1 MDTFIINTH
10 GSVLPGKTIDMSILA
25 RFRDVKIV
33 AFAPY
38 GRLVYSNQILPLMR
52 GITVGGDGFIRNLI
66 STLLV
71 RSEEELVQTTPSGP
85 YLYNVI
91 REEDEERLERTDTY
105 RSQYARLI
113 NNVIR
118 ASGITNIALF
128 DKDSIIPDMSFSYN
142 KDETDI
148 LISNR
153 DAQEYNIPVFFTLN
167 STDEHYSRKLIP
179 YLPDIERWKDD
190 HPRHLK
196 PAVFN
201 NRMNLKLGVYF
212 YSQNAPPPDDNVIP
226 FKTISRNIIYYDN
239 IASNEILRRSNTRN
253 RVTLSEFIQSI
264 PNSFNDRDIF
274 IVIGS
279 CKGVGRDIIYP
290 YMYERPADE
299 ALLDRLSSIM
309 ISEGE
314 YVERRPSMFSLQNPP
329 QPLTPAPPLSAYTPG
344 MRRRR
349 QEYEDEY
356 SSYTYPRSVTPR
368 YRMSRRPIY
377 PRRIAPRS
385 ASYFKGK
392 IHSRRPRY

>member
-1 MDTFIINTH
+1 METFIINTH
-10 GSVLPGKTIDMSILA
+10 GAVLPGKTIDRSILE

-38 GRLVYSNQILPLMR
+38 GRLVYLHQIMPVMR
-52 GITVGGDGFIRNLI
+52 GINIGGNGFIRSLI
-66 STLLV
+66 STLTL
-71 RSEEELVQTTPSGP
+71 RSEEELIQAPSTPD
-85 YLYNVI
+85 LYDILRIDN
-91 REEDEERLERTDTY
+91 EARLERTDTY
-105 RSQYARLI
+105 TSQYARLV
-113 NNVIR
+113 NDVIR
-118 ASGITNIALF
+118 VSGISNIALF
-128 DKDSIIPDMSFSYN
+128 DKDSIIPDMRFSYN

-148 LISNR
+148 LVSNR
-153 DAQEYNIPVFFTLN
+153 DAQEYNIPHVFSLN
-167 STDEHYSRKLIP
+167 RGHGDEYSRQLAP
-179 YLPDIERWKDD
+179 YLPGIERWKDD
-190 HPRHLK
+190 HPRYLE

-201 NRMNLKLGVYF
+201 NRMNLNSGVYF
-212 YSQNAPPPDDNVIP
+212 YSQNATPNDNVIP
-226 FKTISRNIIYYDN
+226 FRTITNNIIYYDKL
-239 IASNEILRRSNTRN
+239 ASNEILKRSNTRN

-264 PNSFNDRDIF
+264 PDSFNDDTIV

-309 ISEGE
+309 LSEGE

-329 QPLTPAPPLSAYTPG
+329 QTPTPAPSLSAYTPG

-377 PRRIAPRS
+377 PRRISPIS
-385 ASYFKGK
+385 ASYFRGK